1 MITRTGEG
9 QRPKLGLN
17 WDITPEYFK
26 LVWLWQNPRTCV
38 STSRYWR
45 LRWKIQGQSG
55 WAWKLFYCK
64 SEWNYVENSLTQ
76 LLFDKHLRLTRSETG
91 DIVNVADLWRK

>member
-26 LVWLWQNPRTCV
+26 LVWLWQNPRTCT
-38 STSRYWR
+38 STTWYWR
-45 LRWKIQGQSG
+45 LRWKVKDHSG
-55 WAWKLFYCK
+55 WAWKLFTAK
-64 SEWNYVENSLTQ
+64 ASGIMLKTASLNCFSIST
-76 LLFDKHLRLTRSETG
+76 F
-91 DIVNVADLWRK
+91 A